1 MLLFLQMTG
10 KELCCLSKDEFLA
23 RAPAYVGDIVW
34 AHLEILQKENN
45 GGSPKSN
52 SSSSSR
58 YCTM

>member
-1 MLLFLQMTG
+1 MTG

-58 YCTM
+58 YCRM